1 MIFLR
6 SFYIDEAST
15 DNNYGI
21 YESLVIN
28 DITHHNSVGIIND
41 KQYIYQYNINNFT
54 NSKQLVNDYD
64 FKFTIGK
71 EQIHILAKDDDI
83 EINRFNMKVIINILN
98 EIYSYNK
105 EKNNKMYVLVPGNFF
120 IDERYRFSNDI
131 KGIINE
137 CQNKY
142 NSMLEIK

>member
-41 KQYIYQYNINNFT
+41 KQYLYQYNINNFT